1 MPPVVQFADQFAA
14 AKRVLHEAVA
24 NHAFPGAAYGVLA
37 DGATATGAVGRFTYE
52 DESRIVLPH
61 TVFDVASVTKVA
73 ATTAMAMLLFE
84 RILLS
89 LDQPIGNLLPEF
101 VAAEPSD
108 SLKRDVTVRMLLAH
122 SSGLPGWAPLY
133 QTCEDRE
140 SLLRACYAMPLS
152 HRPMATAEYSD
163 IGFILL
169 GEALERIAGEPL
181 NAFCARELFS
191 RLNMTQTQFQPPP
204 EIRNEIPPTE
214 LDLAFRRG
222 RVQGEE
228 QDENC
233 WVMGGVA
240 GHAGL
245 FSTVPDLLR
254 FAQCML
260 GTSQLGTAQ
269 GLLLPQTIELF
280 TTREADPPQTS
291 RALGWDTP
299 SPEGSSSGRFFS
311 PHSAGHL
318 GYAGTSLWIDFERR
332 VAVVLLT
339 NRCWPSRENN
349 AIRSVRPQFHD
360 AVMSA
365 LRS

>member
-1 MPPVVQFADQFAA
+1 
-14 AKRVLHEAVA
+14 
-24 NHAFPGAAYGVLA
+24 
-37 DGATATGAVGRFTYE
+37 
-52 DESRIVLPH
+52 
-61 TVFDVASVTKVA
+61 
-73 ATTAMAMLLFE
+73 
-84 RILLS
+84 
-89 LDQPIGNLLPEF
+89 
-101 VAAEPSD
+101 
-108 SLKRDVTVRMLLAH
+108 MLLAH
-122 SSGLPGWAPLY
+122 SSGLPGWTPLY

-140 SLLRACYAMPLS
+140 SLLRACYAMALA
-152 HRPMATAEYSD
+152 HRPMAAAEYSD

-181 NAFCARELFS
+181 NAFCERELFS
-191 RLNMTQTQFQPPP
+191 RLNMAQTQFLPPR
-204 EIRNEIPPTE
+204 EIRDQIPPTE
-214 LDLAFRRG
+214 FDLAFRRSII
-222 RVQGEE
+222 QGEV

-260 GTSQLGTAQ
+260 GTAQ
-269 GLLLPQTIELF
+269 SLLLPTTVELF
-280 TTREADPPQTS
+280 TTREANPPQTS

-349 AIRSVRPQFHD
+349 AIRAVRPQFHD

>member
-1 MPPVVQFADQFAA
+1 MPSKVQFAIAEH
-14 AKRVLHEAVA
+14 VLNDAVSD
-24 NHAFPGAAYGVLA
+24 HAFPGAAYGVLA
-37 DGATATGAVGRFTYE
+37 DGATVTGAVGQFTYE
-52 DESRIVLPH
+52 DESKIVLPG
-61 TVFDVASVTKVA
+61 TVYDLASVTKVV

-84 RILLS
+84 RGLLP
-89 LDQPIGNLLPEF
+89 LDERISNVLPEF
-101 VAAEPSD
+101 VAVEPPD
-108 SLKRDVTVRMLLAH
+108 SLKRDVTIRMLLAH

-133 QTCEDRE
+133 QTCADRE
-140 SLLRACYAMPLS
+140 SLLRACYAVPLAR
-152 HRPMATAEYSD
+152 RPMAVAEYSD

-169 GEALERIAGEPL
+169 GEVLERFAGESL
-181 NAFCARELFS
+181 NTFCERELFS
-191 RLNMTQTQFQPPP
+191 RLDMTQTQFLPPR
-204 EIRNEIPPTE
+204 EIREEIPPTE
-214 LDLAFRRG
+214 FDLAFRKG
-222 RVQGEE
+222 IVQGEV

-254 FAQCML
+254 FAECLL
-260 GTSQLGTAQ
+260 GTGQS
-269 GLLLPQTIELF
+269 LLLPQTIELF
-280 TTREADPPQTS
+280 TTREANPPETS

-318 GYAGTSLWIDFERR
+318 GYSGTSLWIDFERR

-349 AIRSVRPQFHD
+349 AIRSVRPLFHD

-365 LRS
+365 LRA

>member
-1 MPPVVQFADQFAA
+1 MPPVDHFADHFAA
-14 AKRVLHEAVA
+14 AERVLNEAVA
-24 NHAFPGAAYGVLA
+24 DRAFPGAAYGVLA
-37 DGATATGAVGRFTYE
+37 DGATATGAVGRFIYE

-61 TVFDVASVTKVA
+61 TVFDVASVTKVV

-84 RILLS
+84 RKLLS
-89 LDQPIGNLLPEF
+89 LDERISNILPEF
-101 VAAEPSD
+101 AAAEPPD
-108 SLKRDVTVRMLLAH
+108 SPKRDVTVRMLLAH

-140 SLLRACYAMPLS
+140 SLLRACYAMPLA
-152 HRPMATAEYSD
+152 HRPMAAAEYSD

-169 GEALERIAGEPL
+169 GEALARLAGEPL

-191 RLNMTQTQFQPPP
+191 RLNMAQTQFLPAR
-204 EIRNEIPPTE
+204 EMRDEIPPTE
-214 LDLAFRRG
+214 LDLAFRR
-222 RVQGEE
+222 RVVQGEV

-260 GTSQLGTAQ
+260 GTAQ
-269 GLLLPQTIELF
+269 SLLLPTTVELF
-280 TTREADPPQTS
+280 TMREANPPQTS

-299 SPEGSSSGRFFS
+299 SPEGSSSGRLFS

-349 AIRSVRPQFHD
+349 AIRTVRPQFHD